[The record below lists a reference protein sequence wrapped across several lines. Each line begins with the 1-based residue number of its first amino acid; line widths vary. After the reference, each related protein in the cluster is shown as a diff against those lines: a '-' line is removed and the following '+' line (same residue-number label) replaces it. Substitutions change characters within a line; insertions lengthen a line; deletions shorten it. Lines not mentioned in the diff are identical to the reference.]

1 MNQNVDVGIIG
12 GSGFYSLFENAEEIR
27 ITTPYGEPSDSIF
40 IGEVGGKRVAFLPRH
55 GRDHRFPPHL
65 VPYRANIYAMKQ
77 LGVKQII
84 AVNACGSL
92 QVNVKPGE
100 FVVCDQF
107 VDRTKGREETY
118 FDGPKVEH
126 LSAADPY
133 DLLLRKLAIDTCQEL
148 GYPVHKKGT
157 VVVINGPRFSTRAES
172 RWFNQMGWEVINM
185 TQYPECYLALELGIA
200 YANISMITDY
210 DAGLED
216 DPSIV
221 PVTADAVMKVFADN
235 VEKVKR
241 VVIRMIERL

>member
-1 MNQNVDVGIIG
+1 MNQNIEIGIIG
-12 GSGFYSLFENAEEIR
+12 GSGFYSLFENAEEVR
-27 ITTPYGEPSDSIF
+27 IKTPYGDPSDAIF
-40 IGEVGGKRVAFLPRH
+40 VGELDGKRVAFLPRH
-55 GRDHRFPPHL
+55 GRNHQFPPHL

-92 QVNVKPGE
+92 QANVKPGE

-118 FDGPKVEH
+118 FDDMKVEH

-133 DLLLRKLAIDTCQEL
+133 DLLLRKLAVDTCQEL

-172 RWFNQMGWEVINM
+172 RWFSRMGWEVINM

-241 VVIRMIERL
+241 VVMRMIERL